1 MLELFSL
8 PEGEGIGGLRPPSW
22 SRRRREASSFGDA
35 TASSR
40 GGSPH
45 PPAFRPATSP
55 PGRYLRRDLAGEL
68 VLDMGANDIVKACL
82 GPEAEREGALALE
95 PLRPAADD
103 ARDGW
108 IALAADAAG
117 DLVAGDPSERR
128 DLLARQ
134 RLADDRGEEA
144 GRRLVGP
151 AGPHADRGE
160 AQPHP
165 LEKTA
170 AVVIGEQEF

>member
-55 PGRYLRRDLAGEL
+55 PGRYSRRDLAGEL
-68 VLDMGANDIVKACL
+68 VLDVGANDIVEARL
-82 GPEAEREGALALE
+82 GPEAERERALALE

-103 ARDGW
+103 ARDGR
-108 IALAADAAG
+108 IALAADAGG
-117 DLVAGDPSERR
+117 DLVAGDPSQRR
-128 DLLARQ
+128 DLLADRAGHARHGEIDAVAERLTRQ
-134 RLADDRGEEA
+134 PRRMHQKADRINLTMPGVSCTVGEE
-144 GRRLVGP
+144 
-151 AGPHADRGE
+151 
-160 AQPHP
+160 
-165 LEKTA
+165 
-170 AVVIGEQEF
+170 I